1 MTEIIYLKLSEEYLE
16 HIGQA
21 KKLIVEYVKWLNVDL
36 TFQGFEAE
44 MNTFPALYA
53 EPFGCFLI
61 ALASDEVVGCVA
73 MKPLNGGIC
82 EMKRLFVSDKFKGK
96 GIGKELIS
104 RLIIEAR
111 KKGYKKM
118 RLDTEKTRMIKAK
131 SLYDF
136 FGFVEIDAYVYNP
149 YPDIVF
155 MELEL

>member
-1 MTEIIYLKLSEEYLE
+1 MTEVIYQKLNEEYVE
-16 HIGQA
+16 RA
-21 KKLIVEYVKWLNVDL
+21 KRLIYEYVKWLNVDL
-36 TFQGFEAE
+36 AFQGFEVE

-61 ALASDEVVGCVA
+61 ALADDGGDEVVGCVA
-73 MKPLNGGIC
+73 LKPLSGEIC
-82 EMKRLFVSDKFKGK
+82 EMKRLFVADKFKGK

-104 RLIIEAR
+104 RLIVEAR

-118 RLDTEKTRMIKAK
+118 RLDTAQTLMIKAK
-131 SLYDF
+131 SLYDY
-136 FGFVEIDAYVYNP
+136 FGFVEIKAYVYNP

>member
-1 MTEIIYLKLSEEYLE
+1 MTVVIYKKLEGE
-16 HIGQA
+16 HIEQA
-21 KKLIVEYVKWLNVDL
+21 KQLIYEYVKWLNVDL

-44 MNTFPALYA
+44 MNAFPAVYA

-61 ALASDEVVGCVA
+61 VLSGDEVVACVA
-73 MKPLNGGIC
+73 LKPLSEQIC
-82 EMKRLFVSDKFKGK
+82 EMKRLYVSDKFKGM

-104 RLIIEAR
+104 RLIDEAR

-118 RLDTEKTRMIKAK
+118 RLDTAQTLMSKAK
-131 SLYDF
+131 SLYDY
-136 FGFVEIDAYVYNP
+136 FGFVKIDAYAYNP

>member
-1 MTEIIYLKLSEEYLE
+1 MSEVIYQKLSEEYVA
-16 HIGQA
+16 QA
-21 KKLIVEYVKWLNVDL
+21 KALIYEYVKWLNVDL
-36 TFQGFEAE
+36 AFQGFEAE

-53 EPFGCFLI
+53 EPVGCFLI
-61 ALASDEVVGCVA
+61 TLSGNEVVGCVA
-73 MKPLNGGIC
+73 LKPLGSEIC

-155 MELEL
+155 LELEL